1 MTPYEEIKALPGP
14 FPPLSLPVPRE
25 ADGPGEAVAEHVED
39 GELDV
44 GDENP
49 LLSALLL
56 NVPEVRHP
64 LQGPGCQHAVQLL
77 LVRQPTRVVFETK

>member
-1 MTPYEEIKALPGP
+1 MWAMMVVSCSQILLSLGLIVIVMPPCEQIKALPGP

-44 GDENP
+44 GYQQSTQSWLCLWNEND
-49 LLSALLL
+49 
-56 NVPEVRHP
+56 N
-64 LQGPGCQHAVQLL
+64 
-77 LVRQPTRVVFETK
+77 

>member
-25 ADGPGEAVAEHVED
+25 GDGPSEGVGEHVQD

-44 GDENP
+44 GDQDP
-49 LLSALLL
+49 LLGALLL
-56 NVPEVRHP
+56 DVPQVGRP
-64 LQGPGCQHAVQLL
+64 LQSPGCQHADMLL
-77 LVRQPTRVVFETK
+77 LV

>member
-25 ADGPGEAVAEHVED
+25 GDGPSEGVGEHVQD

-44 GDENP
+44 GDQDP
-49 LLSALLL
+49 LLRALIL
-56 NVPEVRHP
+56 NVPEVRHS
-64 LQGPGCQHAVQLL
+64 LQGLGCQHAVELL
-77 LVRQPTRVVFETK
+77 LVR